1 MSLKR
6 ISNELEQL
14 CTVKDLFVYEVPVG
28 YRREVY
34 PVITEYHRTDPESR
48 HMGHYEFYRART
60 VHPAAS
66 GSSFHTWNNQVSVV
80 ICHQTQCVKF
90 GPTGQLI
97 MHKKGVGLG
106 PALMSNVI
114 EWLTK
119 QDVADYAIEPG
130 SLAEVDASSDKARE
144 QRNRFYMAFGF
155 ALSNHDQSRTGI
167 DVIGGTF
174 TAERVGDLFVPDR
187 YQNRLSRWFEFES
200 DLRDERENGVRCL
213 AELKQID
220 RWTDSASGLGRW
232 ILKKLRWPV
241 HFATRHMHKRRTWEP
256 EPSKASGLSPE

>member
-14 CTVKDLFVYEVPVG
+14 CTVKDLFVYEVPAG
-28 YRREVY
+28 DRREVY
-34 PVITEYHRTDPESR
+34 PVITEYTRTSSESR
-48 HMGHYEFYRART
+48 HMGNYEFYRARA

-80 ICHQTQCVKF
+80 ICHQTRRVKF

-119 QDVADYAIEPG
+119 QDVAGYAIDPG
-130 SLAEVDASSDKARE
+130 SLADIDASTEKARE

-155 ALSNHDQSRTGI
+155 VLSNHDQSRTGI
-167 DVIGGTF
+167 EVIGGTF
-174 TAERVGDLFVPDR
+174 TAKCVGDLFVPDR
-187 YQNRLSRWFEFES
+187 YYHRLKPWFGFES
-200 DLRDERENGVRCL
+200 ELRDERECGVKSL
-213 AELKQID
+213 AELKLID
-220 RWTDSASGLGRW
+220 RWTDSARGFGRW
-232 ILKKLRWPV
+232 ILKKMGWPAR
-241 HFATRHMHKRRTWEP
+241 FTTRHMHKRKSWEP
-256 EPSKASGLSPE
+256 QPIMTSVQTPE

>member
-14 CTVKDLFVYEVPVG
+14 CTVKDLFVYEVPAG
-28 YRREVY
+28 DRREVY
-34 PVITEYHRTDPESR
+34 PVITEYTRTSPESR
-48 HMGHYEFYRART
+48 HMGHYEFYRARA

-119 QDVADYAIEPG
+119 QDVAGYTIEPG
-130 SLAEVDASSDKARE
+130 SLADIDASTEKARE

-155 ALSNHDQSRTGI
+155 VLSNHDQSKTGI
-167 DVIGGTF
+167 EVIGGSF
-174 TAERVGDLFVPDR
+174 TAECVGDLLVPDR
-187 YQNRLSRWFEFES
+187 YQSRLKPWFGFES
-200 DLRDERENGVRCL
+200 DLRDERECGVKSL
-213 AELKQID
+213 AELKLID
-220 RWTDSASGLGRW
+220 RWTYSASSLCRW
-232 ILKKLRWPV
+232 ILKQLGWPA
-241 HFATRHMHKRRTWEP
+241 HFTTRHMHKRKSWEP
-256 EPSKASGLSPE
+256 HPIKTSAQTPD